1 MRFDPRSLPLP
12 TVVLLGLLAAILL
25 AVGFGAATSDAAFA
39 PHNDDWD
46 GLTELRGEAEA
57 AGAEPAVVTD
67 AERYRTIEADGAV
80 AFVLAPE
87 NRSEAERA
95 ALTSFVRRGGT
106 VVVATR
112 DPAAGG
118 ELLTALGTDVGV
130 EGPTLRDDHTNLH
143 GSAFPTVQTTADHRA
158 VRDVAGLSLNHGTAL
173 TVGPDARV
181 LANSSSVAYL
191 DRDEDGAIG
200 PGETLAARPV
210 IAAQQVGDGEV
221 IAVSDP
227 SVSINVM
234 LDHEPNRQ
242 FAANLVTGADRVLI
256 DRVDAGQPPLR
267 TILSWLRAWPPAAAV
282 VGVSIVG
289 LVIAWER
296 RLHGRVARTLRRAW
310 QYRRWSPRSLARLHD
325 GDHDLDRAAL
335 SDTLAERHP
344 EWDSERRERV
354 LGGVMGDDLES
365 SDDARGD

>member
-1 MRFDPRSLPLP
+1 MRLDPRSLPLP
-12 TVVLLGLLAAILL
+12 TVVLLGLLAAIVL

-39 PHNDDWD
+39 PHNAGWD

-57 AGAEPAVVTD
+57 AGAEPVVVAD
-67 AERYRTIEADGAV
+67 AERYRTVEADGAV

-87 NRSEAERA
+87 NRSGAERA
-95 ALTSFVRRGGT
+95 ALASFVRRGGT

-112 DPAAGG
+112 DTAGG
-118 ELLTALGTDVGV
+118 DLLTAIGTDIGV
-130 EGPTLRDDHTNLH
+130 EGPTLRDEHNELH

-221 IAVSDP
+221 LAVSDP

-242 FAANLVTGADRVLI
+242 FAANLATGADRVLI
-256 DRVDAGQPPLR
+256 DRVDGGQPPLR
-267 TILSWLRAWPPAAAV
+267 TLLSWLRAWPPAAAV
-282 VGVSIVG
+282 VGASVVG

-296 RLHGRVARTLRRAW
+296 RLHSRAARTLRGTWRRRRGTDHSAARW
-310 QYRRWSPRSLARLHD
+310 QD

-335 SDTLAERHP
+335 SDALADRHP
-344 EWDSERRERV
+344 EWESERRERV
-354 LGGVMGDDLES
+354 LGGVMGDGLES